1 MDLTFKTEQ
10 GIFNYRVC
18 GIILRDNKLL
28 AMKND
33 RTPYYY
39 LPGGRVNLHETA
51 EDAVFREMKEELCV
65 DVKIIRPLWLVQNFF
80 VDDGSNEKFHELC
93 IYYLIDISD
102 TDLMHTDDV
111 FVTRESPHN
120 EVFYWLETDSLQEEY
135 LYPLFIKEEINAL
148 PAHFQIRTEIE
159 Y

>member
-1 MDLTFKTEQ
+1 MDLTFKTGQ

-18 GIILRDNKLL
+18 GIILRGTKLL

-33 RTPYYY
+33 RTPFYY

-51 EDAVFREMKEELCV
+51 EDAVLREMKEELCV
-65 DVKIIRPLWLVQNFF
+65 DVKIVRPLWLVQGFF
-80 VDDGSNEKFHELC
+80 VDDGSDDKFHELC

-111 FVTRESPHN
+111 FVTRKSPHN

-135 LYPLFIKEEINAL
+135 LYPLFIKEKINAL
-148 PAHFQIRTEIE
+148 PSHLEIRTEIE